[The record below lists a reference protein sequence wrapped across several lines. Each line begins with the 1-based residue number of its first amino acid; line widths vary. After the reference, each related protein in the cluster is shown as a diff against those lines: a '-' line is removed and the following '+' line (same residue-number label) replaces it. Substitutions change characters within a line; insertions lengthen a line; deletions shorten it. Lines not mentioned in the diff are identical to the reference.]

1 MHEQAAV
8 KQVNLSHYM
17 LPDDI
22 DQQLT
27 QLKQQ
32 LNDGERESA
41 ACSRMHCRPYAVVV
55 YVSMKECL

>member
-1 MHEQAAV
+1 MTSEPRALRLGVHEQAAV

-32 LNDGERESA
+32 LNDGERV
-41 ACSRMHCRPYAVVV
+41 CSLFPNA
-55 YVSMKECL
+55 L